1 MYRKAIVDDL
11 QNIYIKPIHIH
22 THTQT
27 LYVHIILKHPF
38 LHTVGSK
45 SLSPLPRTEH
55 FNVKKYAT
63 NKNVPLLKA
72 PYSNELA

>member
-22 THTQT
+22 THTHRHCMYT
-27 LYVHIILKHPF
+27 LYSNIH

-55 FNVKKYAT
+55 FNVKKYTT